1 MSEEG
6 KKEKATT
13 NTSASSSTGT
23 TLGGKTTETKMKL
36 PKKVRSKGPAIDDDA
51 GEDYVTFLN
60 SMNWI
65 DYE

>member
-6 KKEKATT
+6 KKDKATT
-13 NTSASSSTGT
+13 NISASSSTGT
-23 TLGGKTTETKMKL
+23 TFGGKTTETKMKI

-51 GEDYVTFLN
+51 DEDYVTFLN
-60 SMNWI
+60 SMNLR